1 MKKLLLI
8 GLLLLTS
15 CTTYTQESKRETEA
29 TFEEICMH
37 IPYHYLRDIDTNII
51 YVKANASIS
60 VYYNENGKPM
70 TYKEF
75 KVVHIEKYH
84 KGEEE
89 E

>member
-15 CTTYTQESKRETEA
+15 CTTYTQESKRGIVA

-37 IPYHYLRDIDTNII
+37 VPYFYLRDIDTNII
-51 YVKANASIS
+51 YVKSNSVVS

-70 TYKEF
+70 NYEEF
-75 KVVHIEKYH
+75 KVVHIKKYH
-84 KGEEE
+84 KGEEQE
-89 E
+89 